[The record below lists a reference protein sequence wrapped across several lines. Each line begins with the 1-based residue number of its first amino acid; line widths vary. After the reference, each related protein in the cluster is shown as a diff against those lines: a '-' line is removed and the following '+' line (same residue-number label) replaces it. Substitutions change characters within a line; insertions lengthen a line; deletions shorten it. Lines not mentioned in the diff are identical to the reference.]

1 MEVHEGLVKAVP
13 FLFIFRMRTFED
25 MDTHTDAIPAIIRYP
40 PSIGKHAVDK
50 AV

>member
-1 MEVHEGLVKAVP
+1 MEVHEGLVKTVP

-25 MDTHTDAIPAIIRYP
+25 MDTHTDAIPRSYGT